1 MSELFSSQIQLVG
14 KVLDMR
20 LQRQNVINSNIAN
33 VNTPKYKPR
42 ELEFESELQK
52 ALDLDKQGTMA
63 RTAGGHMPT
72 TFSAQN
78 FQPDWFKQF
87 TPRDIHGEDRVN
99 IDKEMTK
106 LAKNQLQYQALT
118 QIIQKNFEGIKT
130 IITEGKQ

>member
-52 ALDLDKQGTMA
+52 ALGLDMQGTMA
-63 RTAGGHMPT
+63 QTAGNHMPT
-72 TFSAQN
+72 SFNARN
-78 FQPDWFKQF
+78 FEPDWFKKF

-130 IITEGKQ
+130 IIAEGKQ